1 MSEKNSTFAFA
12 KQTKTTLVMALSRKA
27 KIITIASLVVLLAL
41 TLFIYFRFFFV
52 YSSGVNAGELNYF
65 QKEGV
70 IFKTYEG
77 KIIQGGFRS
86 TGKGTDGLH
95 SNELKFSVTDD
106 KVADTLMRCTGKQVE
121 LRWKRYIATLPW
133 RGNSQYVAYE
143 LLSVK

>member
-1 MSEKNSTFAFA
+1 
-12 KQTKTTLVMALSRKA
+12 MALTRKT
-27 KIITIASLVVLLAL
+27 KIITIISLVLVLAL
-41 TLFIYFRFFFV
+41 TLFLYFRFFFV
-52 YSSGVNAGELNYF
+52 YSNGVNAGELNYF

-95 SNELKFSVTDD
+95 SNELKFSVTND
-106 KVADTLMRCTGKQVE
+106 KVADTLMSCTGKHVE
-121 LRWKRYIATLPW
+121 LRWKRYMGTLPW

-143 LLSVK
+143 VLSVE